1 MNVDTSY
8 VHALEGRLRIK
19 IPRVKGAARQ
29 AQEVER
35 HLRQS
40 AGIEDVSAN
49 PTTGNVLILYNS
61 RLIDQ
66 EDIISSLKEVGYLSH
81 PSHRGSGGNNPAF
94 SPARGGGKG
103 DFHRGRHLDGIRPE
117 PVGQRPDLRRR
128 RQEGDQCGILSA

>member
-1 MNVDTSY
+1 MIADTSY

-19 IPRVKGAARQ
+19 IPKVKGAAEQ

-66 EDIISSLKEVGYLSH
+66 EDIIFSLKEVGYLSH
-81 PSHRGSGGNNPAF
+81 PSHRGSENNPASDPPGVVEKVTSTVAATLMEF
-94 SPARGGGKG
+94 A
-103 DFHRGRHLDGIRPE
+103 
-117 PVGQRPDLRRR
+117 
-128 RQEGDQCGILSA
+128 LSRLVSALI

>member
-1 MNVDTSY
+1 MNADTSY

-19 IPRVKGAARQ
+19 IPRVKGADRQ

-40 AGIEDVSAN
+40 AGIEHVSAN

-61 RLIDQ
+61 RLIDH

-81 PSHRGSGGNNPAF
+81 PSQRGSGGNNP
-94 SPARGGGKG
+94 SARHGVVEKVTSTVAASLME
-103 DFHRGRHLDGIRPE
+103 FA
-117 PVGQRPDLRRR
+117 
-128 RQEGDQCGILSA
+128 LSRLVSALI

>member
-19 IPRVKGAARQ
+19 IPKVKGADRK

-40 AGIEDVSAN
+40 AGIDYVSAN

-81 PSHRGSGGNNPAF
+81 PSHRGSRRDNP
-94 SPARGGGKG
+94 PAVPHGVVEKVTSTVAATLME
-103 DFHRGRHLDGIRPE
+103 FA
-117 PVGQRPDLRRR
+117 
-128 RQEGDQCGILSA
+128 LSRLVSALI

>member
-1 MNVDTSY
+1 MIADSSY

-19 IPRVKGAARQ
+19 IPRVKGAARR

-61 RLIDQ
+61 HLIDQ
-66 EDIISSLKEVGYLSH
+66 EDIISSLKEVGFLSH
-81 PSHRGSGGNNPAF
+81 PSHRGSGGNNPPSAQHGVVEKVTSTVAASLMEF
-94 SPARGGGKG
+94 A
-103 DFHRGRHLDGIRPE
+103 
-117 PVGQRPDLRRR
+117 
-128 RQEGDQCGILSA
+128 LSRLVSALI